1 MKKINKKFR
10 KQLIWAGVIFV
21 LSISLM
27 SAIYILGNKPY
38 VYINPGIT
46 MSAPSPVGVPYHP
59 VGMTNTVTGLGKRT
73 VSTSYSS
80 PSKPASSVD
89 FSFDGLYLTSNSQP
103 HHVGGGNGGYVPM
116 NVTHNSSSSS
126 RGIVVNGGGA
136 VTMPITNFV
145 AMATTRQVAPPEA
158 MEAPQMAKL
167 APRHAPG
174 PPQPPGGGGGGL
186 PEDHQ
191 LVEHPIGEPWILAI
205 MAALYALARFMFFK
219 RRKAA

>member
-10 KQLIWAGVIFV
+10 KQLIWAGVVFV

-59 VGMTNTVTGLGKRT
+59 GGFSYGSTGLGRHA
-73 VSTSYSS
+73 VSTPYSMS
-80 PSKPASSVD
+80 AQPSMSENSS
-89 FSFDGLYLTSNSQP
+89 FGGIYLTSNARVHS
-103 HHVGGGNGGYVPM
+103 VGGGGGM
-116 NVTHNSSSSS
+116 AMTASHNSSS
-126 RGIVVNGGGA
+126 RRNVVSGGGA
-136 VTMPITNFV
+136 AAMPISSFI
-145 AMATTRQVAPPEA
+145 ALASTRQVAPPAAE
-158 MEAPQMAKL
+158 EAPQMAKL

-174 PPQPPGGGGGGL
+174 PPQPPGGGGGL
-186 PEDHQ
+186 PDDHQ